1 MEELLTPVATETRIR
16 AGADAAMGY
25 PHFAMI
31 GLLKLL
37 GGLFRSPAAREAE
50 MASAQRIARR
60 TVQIACGSRSRD
72 GISPPAAC
80 CPAAVR
86 AGEAQAAHCRS
97 PDLRLALSRDNPL
110 WGCATHT
117 WRVAESWYRHRPVDC
132 PDQIAD
138 VGRDRRPADTTA
150 RLPTPMTE
158 HGRE

>member
-25 PHFAMI
+25 PHFGMI

-50 MASAQRIARR
+50 MAS
-60 TVQIACGSRSRD
+60 
-72 GISPPAAC
+72 SPPAAC